1 MRVESNSDGTQTWVY
16 LLCEGK
22 IFIPYDS
29 PLVKKVAMVITPSL
43 SDDLRQVISKSAPL
57 FEGIDQVDATV
68 IRSIFPSSISHI
80 ALSIVAWPMI
90 LITFF
95 FSSSGFFWCSSRLAP
110 TSSPMALDL
119 GYRVIGLTGGKL
131 R

>member
-29 PLVKKVAMVITPSL
+29 PLVKKAAMVITPSL
-43 SDDLRQVISKSAPL
+43 SDDLRQVISKLAPL

-68 IRSIFPSSISHI
+68 I
-80 ALSIVAWPMI
+80 
-90 LITFF
+90 
-95 FSSSGFFWCSSRLAP
+95 
-110 TSSPMALDL
+110 
-119 GYRVIGLTGGKL
+119 
-131 R
+131 